1 MPNENRAKGGSPFT
15 ALSVYQFFVTGTTG
29 FIQPFLPLYIIA
41 AGLSAQQYGYVAAIG
56 TATCLLVQPVLGKLS
71 DRYDARV
78 PFMMGA
84 AMIAGLAYSAFRLVP
99 TGNFFLLTVLL
110 ALGANGF
117 QYLNAA
123 VGVLASRLAM
133 ATGEAGGSAYVRT
146 RVWGSVGYIVI
157 ALTASLFVRGGDLAA
172 KPPRSSLDAIFLWGP
187 LLFLVIV
194 AVCRFVPDGRAG
206 SPPIPPVPLPRADDV
221 RSAGGIEGQIR
232 NRRRFLLAFLL
243 YQIALY
249 GASAY
254 LSLYLAT
261 LHAAPIWLTATFAAG
276 VVCEVLVMT
285 QIGRWTDTHGRRP
298 AMLASF
304 LLLPVRLLLYIPAT
318 SPLWVLLVQ
327 TLHGFN
333 FGILGTIAVVFVS
346 DTATAEKRGAAQA
359 ELAATLGLGNS
370 VGPVLCGYLVEH
382 HGLPTMFAAMS
393 GVAVLA
399 VVLFCATVGESHDAA
414 TGDFSRRLPRFLREP
429 WLRS

>member
-1 MPNENRAKGGSPFT
+1 MSRPEAKPLAPLA

-41 AGLSAQQYGYVAAIG
+41 AGMSAQQYGYVAAIG
-56 TATCLLVQPVLGKLS
+56 TATCLLIQPLLGKLS
-71 DRYDARV
+71 DRFDVRV

-84 AMIAGLAYSAFRLVP
+84 AIVAGLAYSAFRLVP
-99 TGNFFLLTVLL
+99 TGNFLLLTLLL

-123 VGVLASRLAM
+123 VGVLVARIAA

-157 ALTASLFVRGGDLAA
+157 ALTASLFVRGGNLSA
-172 KPPRSSLDAIFLWGP
+172 KPPRAALDAIFLWGP
-187 LLFLVIV
+187 ILFVVI
-194 AVCRFVPDGRAG
+194 AMICRFVPDVRGASRVA
-206 SPPIPPVPLPRADDV
+206 PVANTVSGVESDA
-221 RSAGGIEGQIR
+221 SA
-232 NRRRFLLAFLL
+232 NRRRFLLSFLL

-254 LSLYLAT
+254 LSLYLAA
-261 LHAAPIWLTATFAAG
+261 LHAAPVWLTATFAAG

-285 QIGRWTDTHGRRP
+285 QIGRWTDAHGRRP
-298 AMLASF
+298 AMLFSF
-304 LLLPVRLLLYIPAT
+304 LLLPLRLLLYIPAT

-346 DTATAEKRGAAQA
+346 DTATDQTRGAAQA

-370 VGPVLCGYLVEH
+370 VGPILCGFLAEH
-382 HGLPTMFAAMS
+382 YGLTAMFAAMS

-399 VVLFCATVGESHDAA
+399 VLLFCATVGESHAA
-414 TGDFSRRLPRFLREP
+414 ARGDFTDRLPRFLREP
-429 WLRS
+429 WLYKNGGTRR

>member
-1 MPNENRAKGGSPFT
+1 MTIPDAPAKPSRFAAI
-15 ALSVYQFFVTGTTG
+15 ALYQFFVTGTTG

-41 AGLSAQQYGYVAAIG
+41 AGLTAQQYGYAAAIG
-56 TATCLLVQPVLGKLS
+56 TATCLLVQPLLGKLS
-71 DRYDARV
+71 DRFDTRV
-78 PFMMGA
+78 PLMMGA
-84 AMIAGLAYSAFRLVP
+84 ALIAGLAYSAFRLVP

-117 QYLNAA
+117 TYLNAA
-123 VGVLASRLAM
+123 VGVIVARLAE

-157 ALTASLFVRGGDLAA
+157 ALTASLFVRGGNLSA
-172 KPPRSSLDAIFLWGP
+172 KPPRSALDAIFLWGP
-187 LLFLVIV
+187 LLFLVIA
-194 AVCRFVPDGRAG
+194 AVCRFVPDARTIPGTVAPL
-206 SPPIPPVPLPRADDV
+206 STDDAPQPTPPDTA
-221 RSAGGIEGQIR
+221 ATA

-243 YQIALY
+243 YQVSLY

-254 LSLYLAT
+254 LSLYLAE
-261 LHAAPIWLTATFAAG
+261 LRAAPIWLTATFAAG

-285 QIGRWTDTHGRRP
+285 QIGRWTDRHGRRP
-298 AMLASF
+298 AMLFSF
-304 LLLPVRLLLYIPAT
+304 LLLPLRLLLYIPAT

-346 DTATAEKRGAAQA
+346 DTATDKTRGSAQA

-370 VGPVLCGYLVEH
+370 IGPVLCGYLVET

-393 GVAVLA
+393 GLATLSVL
-399 VVLFCATVGESHDAA
+399 LFCAFVGESHDGAQ
-414 TGDFSRRLPRFLREP
+414 GDFASRMPRFLREP
-429 WLRS
+429 WLRYY